1 MDFGPQ
7 YDGHSPAVLILKGFF
22 NRMTKQPQGWLAM
35 PLINLPIQ
43 SSKYFVNFWD
53 QAPSNHSPYNQ
64 PKCYGLLP
72 RALFRRLLFCSPHL
86 LHRLWELMQFC
97 GQLQQQ
103 NPLALPRR
111 HDTCTWNEFCMW
123 SEISVLQAYFLCL
136 WSSPVEVVCRF
147 LMRSYRL
154 ATTGIQE
161 QEILRTSFLT
171 QLSSNV
177 CLFFVELWHFTIL
190 LIVSMLQSILWV
202 IYRTRVGSASMKAVC
217 LQGQDAWIS
226 GWAVGLMLAF
236 LWKSTTLPLSPALRA
251 LKILLACFKQ
261 QKHELRCVDNPVVCY
276 HVLSVSVSTWGR
288 AQWLSFFKQHN
299 FLWYR
304 QQHGQK
310 DSMIPIFLEQALEE
324 WSAWF
329 DNVDKSEHTCCDVQ

>member
-1 MDFGPQ
+1 MVYCLELCSDVSCF
-7 YDGHSPAVLILKGFF
+7 VLLIYCIACENSCNFVGSCNSRIPLLYQEDTILVHE
-22 NRMTKQPQGWLAM
+22 M
-35 PLINLPIQ
+35 
-43 SSKYFVNFWD
+43 NF
-53 QAPSNHSPYNQ
+53 A
-64 PKCYGLLP
+64 CGL
-72 RALFRRLLFCSPHL
+72 
-86 LHRLWELMQFC
+86 
-97 GQLQQQ
+97 
-103 NPLALPRR
+103 
-111 HDTCTWNEFCMW
+111 
-123 SEISVLQAYFLCL
+123 
-136 WSSPVEVVCRF
+136 RF
-147 LMRSYRL
+147 LSYKHTFSVYDLLRSRSSVVSWWGR
-154 ATTGIQE
+154 TGWQ
-161 QEILRTSFLT
+161 
-171 QLSSNV
+171 QLG
-177 CLFFVELWHFTIL
+177 

-261 QKHELRCVDNPVVCY
+261 QKHELRCVDNPAVCY